1 MSDHDNIVRIKVVHA
16 ALEEL
21 GPYVVYVG
29 GATVSLYKDR
39 IVSETRVTDDVDIVV
54 EIAAYTEF
62 AEIEEKLRRKGF
74 TNDISSKV
82 ICRYLVKGVVVDIM
96 PTKGHIL
103 GFTNPWYLDGVKHA
117 ITYQL
122 DSRTE
127 IRIFDAVHF
136 LASKIAAFQN
146 RGKKDGR
153 TSSDFED
160 IVYLLKS
167 RDTLWG
173 ELEEAP
179 EEIKQCLKM
188 FFSELLKN
196 NYVHEWISV
205 HLDFSEQKRVAYVID
220 CLQKFINSEEK

>member
-1 MSDHDNIVRIKVVHA
+1 MSDRDNIVRIKVVHA

-21 GPYVVYVG
+21 GPFVVYVG

-74 TNDISSKV
+74 TNDVTSKV
-82 ICRYLVKGVVVDIM
+82 ICRYVVKGVVVDIM
-96 PTKGHIL
+96 STKGDIL
-103 GFTNPWYLDGVKHA
+103 GFTNPWYEDGVKHA

-146 RGKKDGR
+146 RGNNEGR

-167 RDTLWG
+167 RDALWR

-179 EEIKQCLKM
+179 EQIKQYLKM
-188 FFSELLKN
+188 FFSEFLKN
-196 NYVHEWISV
+196 HYIHEWIGV
-205 HLDFSEQKRVAYVID
+205 HLDFSEQKRVGYLIA
-220 CLQKFINSEEK
+220 CLQKFIDSE

>member
-1 MSDHDNIVRIKVVHA
+1 MSDRDNIVRTKVVHA

-21 GPYVVYVG
+21 GPFVVYVG

-74 TNDISSKV
+74 TNDVTSKV
-82 ICRYLVKGVVVDIM
+82 ICRYVVKGVVVDIM
-96 PTKGHIL
+96 PTKGDIL
-103 GFTNPWYLDGVKHA
+103 GFTNPWYEDGVKHA

-122 DSRTE
+122 DSKTE

-146 RGKKDGR
+146 RGNNEGR

-167 RDTLWG
+167 RDALWR
-173 ELEEAP
+173 ELKEAP
-179 EEIKQCLKM
+179 EEIKQYLKM
-188 FFSELLKN
+188 FFNELLKN

-220 CLQKFINSEEK
+220 CLQKFINSK

>member
-1 MSDHDNIVRIKVVHA
+1 MSDRDNIVRIKVVHA

-21 GPYVVYVG
+21 GPKVVFVG

-39 IVSETRVTDDVDIVV
+39 VVSETRVTDDVDIVV

-74 TNDISSKV
+74 TNDFTSKV
-82 ICRYLVKGVVVDIM
+82 ICRYVVKGVVVDIM
-96 PTKGHIL
+96 PTKGDIL
-103 GFTNPWYLDGVKHA
+103 GFTNPWYVNGVKHS
-117 ITYQL
+117 ITFQL

-153 TSSDFED
+153 ISSDFED

-167 RDTLWG
+167 RDTLWR

-179 EEIKQCLKM
+179 EQIKQYLKM
-188 FFSELLKN
+188 FFSELLEN
-196 NYVHEWISV
+196 HYVHEWISV
-205 HLDFSEQKRVAYVID
+205 HLDFSEQKRVGYLIT
-220 CLQKFINSEEK
+220 CIQKFIDSK

>member
-1 MSDHDNIVRIKVVHA
+1 MSDRDNIVRIKVVHA

-21 GPYVVYVG
+21 GPCVVYVG
-29 GATVSLYKDR
+29 GAIVSLYKDR

-62 AEIEEKLRRKGF
+62 AEIEEKLRTKGF
-74 TNDISSKV
+74 TNDITSKV
-82 ICRYLVKGVVVDIM
+82 ICRYIVKGVVVDIM
-96 PTKGHIL
+96 PTKGDIL

-117 ITYQL
+117 VTYQL

-160 IVYLLKS
+160 IIYLLNS
-167 RDTLWG
+167 RNTIWR

-179 EEIKQCLKM
+179 QEVKWYITK
-188 FFSELLKN
+188 FFSALLEN
-196 NYVHEWISV
+196 NYLYEWISV
-205 HLDFSEQKRVAYVID
+205 HLDFSEQKRVANIID
-220 CLQKFINSEEK
+220 CLQKFINSQEK